1 MLRLIPKRR
10 RGRLHESAA
19 VLSSPHGPPMFVLA
33 VATAVFVLAGLVK
46 GVIGLGLPTIAVGLL
61 SLFVTP
67 AQAAAWMLVPS
78 LLTNIWQVA
87 AGPNLWPLTRRL
99 ATLLAGIA
107 LGTWLGSGIITGAS
121 AGHASMAL
129 GVVLMIYA
137 GLGLSPFRPRVPAG
151 AEPWL
156 SPLVGLATG
165 VVSAGTGI
173 FVMPSVPY
181 LQALGLEKDDLVQA
195 LGITFLVATVAL
207 GIGLLR
213 EGVLA
218 SGTAL
223 TSLWMLAPALL
234 GMTLGQAIRSRI
246 SPAAFRTWFMIG
258 LMLLGAHL
266 AVKPLL

>member
-1 MLRLIPKRR
+1 
-10 RGRLHESAA
+10 
-19 VLSSPHGPPMFVLA
+19 MFILA

-61 SLFVTP
+61 SLFMAP

-78 LLTNIWQVA
+78 LLTNVWQVA
-87 AGPNLWPLTRRL
+87 AGPNLRPLARRL
-99 ATLLAGIA
+99 ATMLAGIA
-107 LGTWLGSGIITGAS
+107 IGTVLGSGIITGAS
-121 AGHASMAL
+121 AGHASVAL
-129 GVVLMIYA
+129 GVVLMVYA
-137 GLGLSPFRPRVPAG
+137 GLGLSPLRPRVPAR
-151 AEPWL
+151 AEPFL

-207 GIGLLR
+207 GIGLFR

-218 SGTAL
+218 GGTAL

-234 GMTLGQAIRSRI
+234 GMALGQAIRARI

-258 LMLLGAHL
+258 LMVLGAHL
-266 AVKPLL
+266 AARPLM

>member
-137 GLGLSPFRPRVPAG
+137 GLGLSPFRPRVPAR

-156 SPLVGLATG
+156 SPLVGLATDYC
-165 VVSAGTGI
+165 VAYSA
-173 FVMPSVPY
+173 
-181 LQALGLEKDDLVQA
+181 LDAARLGF
-195 LGITFLVATVAL
+195 TATVLEGAARAIDLNGSLAEARDKMRAAGVAL
-207 GIGLLR
+207 
-213 EGVLA
+213 EA
-218 SGTAL
+218 
-223 TSLWMLAPALL
+223 
-234 GMTLGQAIRSRI
+234 
-246 SPAAFRTWFMIG
+246 
-258 LMLLGAHL
+258 
-266 AVKPLL
+266 